1 MCVAM
6 ATRLATT
13 CLISAM
19 THLQCHIMDTMATMR
34 RIPTTAPH
42 HITIT
47 VAMDMVATVMAAT
60 VMAATIA
67 ITTSHRHTAT
77 TAMAGATTE

>member
-6 ATRLATT
+6 VTRLATT

-42 HITIT
+42 HIITTT
-47 VAMDMVATVMAAT
+47 VAMDMAAT
-60 VMAATIA
+60 VIIVTIA

-77 TAMAGATTE
+77 TAMAGTTTE